1 MATRLELDAV
11 TFRCTH
17 SQCGENFEKSLG
29 ELAGAVEAYCPRC
42 GTAADVDDDSQLRAH
57 SWTPKESA

>member
-17 SQCGENFEKSLG
+17 SHCGEIFEKSLT

-42 GTAADVDDDSQLRAH
+42 GTAADDGDNNHLQAN
-57 SWTPKESA
+57 SWSSKKSA